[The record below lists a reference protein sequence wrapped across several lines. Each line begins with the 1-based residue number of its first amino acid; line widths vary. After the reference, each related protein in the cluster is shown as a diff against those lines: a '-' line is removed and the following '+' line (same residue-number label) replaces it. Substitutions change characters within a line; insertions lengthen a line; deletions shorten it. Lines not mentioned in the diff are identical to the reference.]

1 MISRIALIAAAGL
14 LLGAAMTPA
23 MAADLGGGCC
33 ADLEERVAELEAT
46 TARKGNRVVSLQI
59 YGTVAKGLLIWDN
72 GNEFD
77 AYVVDND
84 AITSI
89 LGFKGEAAL
98 KPGWKAGF
106 KVELAVQDASSNGVD
121 VHELAADDP
130 ADNIS
135 IRESYV
141 YIESDRFG
149 RLGIGQQLLA
159 ADGTAGVSIANTLY
173 GSNPDHGGGIHL
185 GLSNGG
191 IAPFTTGNFA
201 NNYGPGRN
209 DAIRYDSPSIYGF
222 IISADWGD
230 NDYYDVAARFA
241 KEWNSIKIAAAIG
254 YQNFDQNSAT
264 NFAGDVGGGVSYE
277 AVTGSISLMH
287 VPTGLFVNFGAGEK
301 EVKDNDNSSS
311 FWFTQVGIER
321 KWTPYGTTTI
331 FGEYGKYTDELQT
344 QFFNS
349 VPADDVSSDA
359 TRWGASIVQHFDSA
373 SMDLYAQATFWSFDT
388 NALEG
393 ASINDFH
400 TIMLGT
406 KIDF

>member
-59 YGTVAKGLLIWDN
+59 YGTVAKGLLIWDD
-72 GNEFD
+72 GNDSD

-84 AITSI
+84 AITSV
-89 LGFKGEAAL
+89 LGFKGSAKL
-98 KPGWKAGF
+98 KPGWNAGF

-121 VHELAADDP
+121 NDTNFDDP
-130 ADNIS
+130 GDNIS

-141 YIESDRFG
+141 YIESE
-149 RLGIGQQLLA
+149 RLGRVSLGQQLLA
-159 ADGTAGVSIANTLY
+159 ADGTAGVSLANTLL
-173 GSNPDHGGGIHL
+173 GANADHGGGFEII
-185 GLSNGG
+185 NGG
-191 IAPFTTGNFA
+191 GRLGQFA
-201 NNYGPGRN
+201 NTYGPGRN

-230 NDYYDVAARFA
+230 NDYWDVTARFA

-254 YQNFDQNSAT
+254 YQSFEQNSGNT
-264 NFAGDVGGGVSYE
+264 NGDVSNGESYT
-277 AVTGSISLMH
+277 ALTGSVSVMH

-301 EVKDNDNSSS
+301 ELKDTDDDSS
-311 FWFTQVGIER
+311 FIFVQAGIER
-321 KWTPYGTTTI
+321 KWLPYGATTI
-331 FGEYGKYTDELQT
+331 YGQYGEFTDVLST
-344 QFFNS
+344 NS
-349 VPADDVSSDA
+349 TNFHGSSSDA
-359 TRWGASIVQHFDSA
+359 TEWGFGVVQHFDSA
-373 SMDLYAQATFWSFDT
+373 ALDIYAQATFWD
-388 NALEG
+388 LD
-393 ASINDFH
+393 ASNTGEAQITDEFS
-400 TIMLGT
+400 TIMIGA